1 MEIYMNPIE
10 AAVAPLKQDAIEN
23 AHQRVGQMIQRTIT
37 ALEENDWDARIVAP
51 YPNSRTDGRIEFQVK
66 QREYQFVRDITAAD
80 KVRQPYRGRS
90 NDPEYRIYSEDRVNA
105 MIKQWE
111 DMAAAQYE
119 SFVAKLVH
127 KIGECVSATLDGNHV
142 WGYSILHI
150 VKADGTK
157 EKWKTQ
163 MIFKLS
169 KLGKPH
175 NQWPTRKVK

>member
-1 MEIYMNPIE
+1 MNPIE
-10 AAVAPLKQDAIEN
+10 SAVAPLKNDAVDFAN
-23 AHQRVGQMIQRTIT
+23 QRANIKI
-37 ALEENDWDARIVAP
+37 AEIIKELEEAKWDAQIVAP
-51 YPNSRTDGRIEFQVK
+51 YPSSRTDFGVTYHNKLNKYR
-66 QREYQFVRDITAAD
+66 FVRSITEAD
-80 KVRQPYRGRS
+80 NSRGYISRRM
-90 NDPEYRIYSEDRVNA
+90 NDPEYRIRSEDHENA

-119 SFVAKLVH
+119 SFVAKLVN
-127 KIGECVSATLDGNHV
+127 KIGECVSATLEGNHV